1 MLFEDTSTRIIKWL
15 IYIAVLLLAFLIA
28 FPFYWMVS
36 NSFKPLAE
44 IMSYPPTIVPRSFTL
59 EAFPRVFATSPFARW
74 YLNTTLVALGGSFT
88 TVLVSAPAAYA
99 LAVHKFRGSQLLSF
113 YLMASI
119 MVPPMTALLPLYML
133 LRDLQ
138 LINTHFGLVFAYVG
152 FHTAFAIFL
161 IQSYFE
167 TLPKELVDAARIDGA
182 NDLSILVRIFIPLS
196 RPIFVTVAVFN
207 FVWAWNEYLFSLVV
221 ISKETKMTLSV
232 GIEFFFGTMYRTP
245 DWNLVM
251 AAATL
256 GLLPSL
262 LLFVRLQRHF
272 ISGVTMGAV
281 KS

>member
-44 IMSYPPTIVPRSFTL
+44 IMSYPPTIVPLSFTL

-182 NDLSILVRIFIPLS
+182 NDLSILVRIFLPLS

-221 ISKETKMTLSV
+221 ISKETRMTLSV

>member
-1 MLFEDTSTRIIKWL
+1 MLFEDNSTRIIKWL

-182 NDLSILVRIFIPLS
+182 NDLSILVRIFLPLS

-221 ISKETKMTLSV
+221 ISKETRMTLSV

-262 LLFVRLQRHF
+262 ILFVRLQRHF

>member
-59 EAFPRVFATSPFARW
+59 EAFPQVFARSPFARW

-99 LAVHKFRGSQLLSF
+99 LAVHKFRGSRLLSF

-161 IQSYFE
+161 IQNYFE

-262 LLFVRLQRHF
+262 LLFVRLQSHF

>member
-1 MLFEDTSTRIIKWL
+1 MFFEDTSTRIIKWL

-182 NDLSILVRIFIPLS
+182 NDLSILVRIFLPLS

-221 ISKETKMTLSV
+221 ISKETRMTLSV

-262 LLFVRLQRHF
+262 ILFVRLQRHF

>member
-59 EAFPRVFATSPFARW
+59 EAFPQVFARSPFARW

-182 NDLSILVRIFIPLS
+182 NDLSILVRIFLPLS

-262 LLFVRLQRHF
+262 ILFVRLQRHF